1 MSSDRKA
8 EYLARRM
15 HTPDTPE
22 RAELRAA
29 LRETSKQLITLHRHL
44 ISAAKDDFAFATGA
58 MPAPAELLRLL
69 TDDPFFAWLRPMTSL
84 IVEIDEMARTDFE
97 PEGAHSVGR
106 RLHAMFDATEGD
118 FAAHYV
124 PILQREVDVTIAH
137 AALRGVMG
145 KLNGTKREE

>member
-8 EYLARRM
+8 EFYARRM

-29 LRETSKQLITLHRHL
+29 LREISKQLMGLHRHL
-44 ISAAKDDFAFATGA
+44 INATKEDFAFATGA
-58 MPAPAELLRLL
+58 TPGPTELLRLL
-69 TDDPFFAWLRPMTSL
+69 TDDPFFAWLKPMTSL
-84 IVEIDEMARTDFE
+84 ILEIDELARIDFE
-97 PEGAHSVGR
+97 PEAALALGR
-106 RLHAMFDATEGD
+106 RLAAMFDATEGE
-118 FAAHYV
+118 FASHYV

-145 KLNGTKREE
+145 RLA